1 MVVYSSN
8 LEATHHPT
16 GGKGGVSGADDE
28 RRRISEA
35 AVQIP
40 GVPGEEGI
48 G

>member
-1 MVVYSSN
+1 M
-8 LEATHHPT
+8 
-16 GGKGGVSGADDE
+16 GGGSGAGHAGGG
-28 RRRISEA
+28 ISEA